1 MTFSMGHMIPFG
13 ATRAWS
19 PSWWLVSGQNL
30 VSSFQSSERVD
41 DLDEKPMSGEDES
54 IQRLN
59 RSEDFLDNNFFFET
73 ITP

>member
-1 MTFSMGHMIPFG
+1 MTFSMGHMILFG

-19 PSWWLVSGQNL
+19 PSWWLVSRQNL

-41 DLDEKPMSGEDES
+41 DLDEKPMSGEGKS

-59 RSEDFLDNNFFFET
+59 RSKDFLDNNFF
-73 ITP
+73 